1 MTKRMIDLDGI
12 VKPIK
17 AIIDKILG
25 KEEEKKKKRFATG

>member
-1 MTKRMIDLDGI
+1 MTRRMIDLDGV

-25 KEEEKKKKRFATG
+25 KDKEEEKKFATG